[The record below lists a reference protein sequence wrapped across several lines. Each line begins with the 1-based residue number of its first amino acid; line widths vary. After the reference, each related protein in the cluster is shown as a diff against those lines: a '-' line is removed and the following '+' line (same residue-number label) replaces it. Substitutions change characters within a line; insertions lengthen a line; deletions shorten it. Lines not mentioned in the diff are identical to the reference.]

1 MVSKRVCVKFRLCF
15 IPSPKPKV
23 YTCTVSV
30 LVPLFKREAYTKG
43 VFIWNQGSNSDSAK
57 ILIRGKLVSRLEGS
71 DAHELI
77 AQGHFIGELGLVH
90 GMKRLTT
97 VECASESAVLYS
109 LSKDEWESLAKRQP
123 RVARIIDM
131 LVIRYL
137 AHRVQHVSN
146 RIFETR
152 CLPI

>member
-1 MVSKRVCVKFRLCF
+1 M
-15 IPSPKPKV
+15 PSPKPKF
-23 YTCTVSV
+23 YACTVSV
-30 LVPLFKREAYTKG
+30 LVQLLQREEYSKG
-43 VFIWNQGSNSDSAK
+43 AFIWNQASDSDSAK
-57 ILIRGKLVSRLEGS
+57 VLICGKLVSRLEGNETQ
-71 DAHELI
+71 ELI

-97 VECASESAVLYS
+97 VECVSESAILYS
-109 LSKDEWESLAKRQP
+109 LNKNEWEWLAQRQP